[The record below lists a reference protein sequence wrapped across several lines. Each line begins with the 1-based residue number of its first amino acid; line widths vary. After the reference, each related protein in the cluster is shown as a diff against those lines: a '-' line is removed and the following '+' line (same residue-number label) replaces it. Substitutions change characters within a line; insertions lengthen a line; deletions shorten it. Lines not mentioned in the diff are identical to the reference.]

1 MKKKTTQ
8 SLILFLTSLILGIIL
23 ITNIQLDLD
32 DYEEVSLKSVQNIRK
47 DIENYKQQISDLNIL
62 IKNAEDEI
70 KRYKSTLLDNGD
82 VIDIVSEEI
91 ENAKFLAGL
100 KDVQGSGIIVVISDS
115 EADVELGDN
124 INDLLVHDLDVQRLV
139 NDLKVAG
146 AEAISI
152 NGQRVLSTS
161 EIECNGPTIRINGRT
176 YSIPFNIKAIGNP
189 KVLNASVSAPGT
201 YGFKLKDIYGLRIE
215 TSLSKF
221 LLIPKYDGDIEFK
234 YAKPIK
240 EGE

>member
-1 MKKKTTQ
+1 MNKKTTQ
-8 SLILFLTSLILGIIL
+8 KLMLFFTSLILGIIL

-32 DYEEVSLKSVQNIRK
+32 DYEEVSLKSVQNMRK
-47 DIENYKQQISDLNIL
+47 DIENYKQQISDLNML
-62 IKNAEDEI
+62 IKKAEDEI
-70 KRYKSTLLDNGD
+70 ERYNTALLNDDD
-82 VIDIVSEEI
+82 VADVVSEEI
-91 ENAKFLAGL
+91 ENTKFVAGL
-100 KDVQGSGIIVVISDS
+100 KDVQGPGIIVVISDS
-115 EADVELGDN
+115 EADVEIGDN

-152 NGQRVLSTS
+152 KGQRVLSTS

-176 YSIPFNIKAIGNP
+176 YSIPFNIKAIGDP
-189 KVLNASVSAPGT
+189 KVLNAAVSAPGT
-201 YGFKLKDIYGLRIE
+201 YGFKLKDIYGLRVE
-215 TSLSKF
+215 TSLSNF
-221 LLIPKYDGDIEFK
+221 VLIPKYDGDIDFE